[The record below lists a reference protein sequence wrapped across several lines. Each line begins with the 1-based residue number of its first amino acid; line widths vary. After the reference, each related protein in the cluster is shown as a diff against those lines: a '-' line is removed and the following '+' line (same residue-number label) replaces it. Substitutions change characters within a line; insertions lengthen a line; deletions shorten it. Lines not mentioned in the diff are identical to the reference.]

1 MKSHHHP
8 TKKPVNWITIIWI
21 LHLHSI
27 MKEISHVFES
37 LKPTD
42 PVVINMHQK
51 PDPDAMGSA
60 LGLYHFIKKLGNPV
74 VVISP
79 TNWADFLK
87 WMPGIEDVID
97 FESKGELAR
106 KYLSSAKWLFSLDYN
121 HFNRTR
127 YMEGFLIQM
136 ECKKVLIDHHRE
148 PQTECFDY
156 GYSEITKSSTSEMV
170 YDFILMSGKKEL
182 IDQDIAA
189 CLYAGVMADTGSF
202 RFSSTSPDTHKM
214 IAELQAYDINHPK
227 IHSNVYDNFQENRL
241 RFIGHVLLNR
251 MEVLY
256 EHNAAII
263 AIPKSDILKFHI
275 KTGETEGLVNYPLT
289 IQGIEMSAL
298 LIDRDEERKWSFR
311 SRETFDCNTFA
322 RKYFEGGGHFNAAGG
337 RSLLSVE
344 DNISY
349 FKKSLAEFKSL

>member
-1 MKSHHHP
+1 
-8 TKKPVNWITIIWI
+8 
-21 LHLHSI
+21 
-27 MKEISHVFES
+27 
-37 LKPTD
+37 
-42 PVVINMHQK
+42 
-51 PDPDAMGSA
+51 
-60 LGLYHFIKKLGNPV
+60 
-74 VVISP
+74 
-79 TNWADFLK
+79 
-87 WMPGIEDVID
+87 MPGIEDVID

>member
-1 MKSHHHP
+1 
-8 TKKPVNWITIIWI
+8 
-21 LHLHSI
+21 

-37 LKPTD
+37 LQPTD

-87 WMPGIEDVID
+87 WMPGIDEVID
-97 FESKGELAR
+97 FESRGELA
-106 KYLSSAKWLFSLDYN
+106 KKHLSAAKWLFSLDYN

-127 YMEGFLIQM
+127 YMEEILIQM
-136 ECKKVLIDHHRE
+136 DCKKVLIDHHRE
-148 PQTECFDY
+148 PQIECFDF
-156 GYSEITKSSTSEMV
+156 GYSNIMKSSTSEMI
-170 YDFILMSGKKEL
+170 YDFIVLSGKKEL
-182 IDQDIAA
+182 IDQNIAA

-202 RFSSTSPDTHKM
+202 RFSSASPDTHKM

-275 KTGETEGLVNYPLT
+275 KTGDTEGVVNYPLT
-289 IQGIEMSAL
+289 IQGIEISAL

-337 RSLLSVE
+337 RSSLSVE